1 MPNLYETL
9 LIVTPEADDEGVN
22 AVIGDLR
29 AALEANDGKVLQSGV
44 WQRRQLA
51 YQVKGKR
58 EGIYVLVYAEGGIN
72 LPAVVKHRLRLDE
85 AVLRHLVVR
94 VEDQQESDV
103 RAQIAA
109 ADDPTG
115 NIQAQRT
122 AAERRAAK
130 AAEAAAVSAAELEAT
145 GQETQESKE
154 AQESG
159 EAPQAQEPGEGARA
173 PETAPAAAAAA
184 GVADRDVEDEDDDD
198 DRDEYG
204 DEDEDDED
212 DEDEDDE
219 DDDDEDEDDEDREI

>member
-9 LIVTPEADDEGVN
+9 LIVTPEANDEGVN

-58 EGIYVLVYAEGGIN
+58 EGIYVLVYAEGGTN

-94 VEDQQESDV
+94 VEDPQETDV

-115 NIQAQRT
+115 NVQAQRT

-130 AAEAAAVSAAELEAT
+130 AAEAAAMSAAELEAT

-159 EAPQAQEPGEGARA
+159 EAPQAQEPGEGARV
-173 PETAPAAAAAA
+173 PETAPAAAAA
-184 GVADRDVEDEDDDD
+184 GVADRDDEDEDDD

-204 DEDEDDED
+204 DD
-212 DEDEDDE
+212 DEDEEDDDEEE
-219 DDDDEDEDDEDREI
+219 DDDDDDDEDREI

>member
-29 AALEANDGKVLQSGV
+29 AALEANDGKVLQAGV

-51 YQVKGKR
+51 YQVKGKK
-58 EGIYVLVYAEGGIN
+58 EGIYLLVYAEGGTN

-94 VEDQQESDV
+94 VEDPQETDV
-103 RAQIAA
+103 REQIAA

-115 NIQAQRT
+115 NVQAQRT

-130 AAEAAAVSAAELEAT
+130 AAEAAALSAAELEAT
-145 GQETQESKE
+145 DQQPHE
-154 AQESG
+154 AQESQ
-159 EAPQAQEPGEGARA
+159 ESDQAAQAREPGEEAGAEEIVPA
-173 PETAPAAAAAA
+173 PAAA

-204 DEDEDDED
+204 DEDEDED

-219 DDDDEDEDDEDREI
+219 DEDEDDEDREI

>member
-58 EGIYVLVYAEGGIN
+58 EGIYVLVYAEGGTN

-94 VEDQQESDV
+94 VEDPQETDV

-115 NIQAQRT
+115 NVQAQRT

-130 AAEAAAVSAAELEAT
+130 AAEAAAMSAAELEAT

-159 EAPQAQEPGEGARA
+159 EAPQAQEPGEGARV
-173 PETAPAAAAAA
+173 PETAPAAAAA
-184 GVADRDVEDEDDDD
+184 GVADRDDEDEDDD

-204 DEDEDDED
+204 DD
-212 DEDEDDE
+212 DEDEEDDEEEE
-219 DDDDEDEDDEDREI
+219 DDDDDDEDREI

>member
-9 LIVTPEADDEGVN
+9 LIVTPEANDEGVN

-58 EGIYVLVYAEGGIN
+58 EGIYVLVYAEGGTN

-94 VEDQQESDV
+94 VEDPQETDV

-115 NIQAQRT
+115 NVQAQRT

-130 AAEAAAVSAAELEAT
+130 AAEAAAMSAAELEAT

-159 EAPQAQEPGEGARA
+159 EAPQAQEPGEGARV
-173 PETAPAAAAAA
+173 PETAPAAAAA
-184 GVADRDVEDEDDDD
+184 GVADRDDEDEDDD

-204 DEDEDDED
+204 DD
-212 DEDEDDE
+212 DEDEEDDEEEE
-219 DDDDEDEDDEDREI
+219 DDDDDDEDREI

>member
-9 LIVTPEADDEGVN
+9 LIVTPEANDEGVN

-58 EGIYVLVYAEGGIN
+58 EGIYVLVYAEGGTN

-94 VEDQQESDV
+94 VEDPQETDV

-115 NIQAQRT
+115 NVQAQRT

-130 AAEAAAVSAAELEAT
+130 AAEAAAMSAAELEAT

-159 EAPQAQEPGEGARA
+159 EAPQAQEPGEGARV
-173 PETAPAAAAAA
+173 PETAPAAAAA
-184 GVADRDVEDEDDDD
+184 GVADRDDEDEDDD

-204 DEDEDDED
+204 DD
-212 DEDEDDE
+212 DEDEEDDEEEE
-219 DDDDEDEDDEDREI
+219 DDDDDEDREI